1 MVTWILIAA
10 VVAGLIIL
18 VAVSLPVVGRL
29 SELQRA
35 VGRLQRRQQEATALQ
50 EGAQSL
56 ETTLLGLQRRAE
68 TMQERLAVIKAARG
82 DGTGRPAWPGGKR

>member
-29 SELQRA
+29 SALRRA
-35 VGRLQRRQQEATALQ
+35 VLRLQRRQEEAMALQ
-50 EGAQSL
+50 AGAQRL
-56 ETTLLGLQRRAE
+56 EQSLLGLQRRAATTE
-68 TMQERLAVIKAARG
+68 ERLAVIKAARG
-82 DGTGRPAWPGGKR
+82 GTGPARHR